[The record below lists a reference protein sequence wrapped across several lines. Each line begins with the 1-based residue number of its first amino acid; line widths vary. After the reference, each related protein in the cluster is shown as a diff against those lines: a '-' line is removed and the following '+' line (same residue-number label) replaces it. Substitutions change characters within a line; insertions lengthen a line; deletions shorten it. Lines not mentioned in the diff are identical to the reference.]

1 MRRISIAMA
10 AGILL
15 ACNDV
20 TDPPKTTP
28 GVTSFVAPDSAPADG
43 KTQVLLSA
51 STDTSLTAAD
61 RKVKFKTT
69 AGTFGTANETE
80 VVADSGASAVA
91 LLTAPADSMLA
102 ILSATVGNS
111 TITRSIRFTRA
122 LPERVNISPANPF
135 VQRGVTQSLSVKATL
150 WRSVGTPS
158 PGSVIT
164 FTAIDSTGATRGR
177 FASVAPAGTSG
188 DVTTSFTTGDTLYV
202 GLLRLIASTTGRN
215 GTISDTAIVSV
226 TP

>member
-1 MRRISIAMA
+1 MRRLSIVMI
-10 AGILL
+10 AGLL
-15 ACNDV
+15 FACHDV

-28 GVTSFVAPDSAPADG
+28 GVTAFVAPDSAPADG
-43 KTQVLLSA
+43 KTQVLLRA
-51 STDTSLTAAD
+51 NADTSLAATE

-69 AGTFGTANETE
+69 AGSFGTTTETE
-80 VVADSGASAVA
+80 VVADSGASAAA
-91 LLTAPADSMLA
+91 LLTAPTDSTLA
-102 ILSATVGNS
+102 ILSATLGSS

-122 LPERVNISPANPF
+122 LPERVSISPERPY
-135 VQRGVTQSLSVKATL
+135 VQRGVTQAITVKATL

-164 FTAIDSTGATRGR
+164 FTAIDSNGATRGR
-177 FASVAPAGTSG
+177 FGSITPVGASG

-202 GLLRLIASTTGRN
+202 GLLRLIARTTGRD